1 MSTILICL
9 SRWYPYYL
17 YTFLSPNRTNFSSSN
32 RNRNKRFCNILIYLR
47 QKIILSLKNS
57 YFYSIGDYY
66 RKRVY
71 GGDFLRATL
80 NGKEWSVPCKGCVV
94 GLVGSF
100 ALFLTACSGQRR
112 SWSFEEC
119 MNLVGY
125 TYYAHCA
132 HAPKIFSLFNRF
144 NHMLPRF
151 KHETQDLFYQY
162 SFLNLTNKPFLP
174 QFPFTEP
181 SRIIEFKTLQSNHL
195 YINVYSMKNF
205 TLTNHEFD

>member
-1 MSTILICL
+1 MISVLFIYFFVTESNEFKVSRVRIEIEIKILQYSDL
-9 SRWYPYYL
+9 SETKNY
-17 YTFLSPNRTNFSSSN
+17 
-32 RNRNKRFCNILIYLR
+32 
-47 QKIILSLKNS
+47 LSLKNS

-100 ALFLTACSGQRR
+100 ALFLTACSGQCR

-205 TLTNHEFD
+205 TLTNHDFD

>member
-9 SRWYPYYL
+9 SRWLVIY
-17 YTFLSPNRTNFSSSN
+17 FFVIESN
-32 RNRNKRFCNILIYLR
+32 EFKVSRVRIEIEIKDFAIFWSIWE
-47 QKIILSLKNS
+47 IILSLKNS

-181 SRIIEFKTLQSNHL
+181 SRFIEFKTLQSNHL
-195 YINVYSMKNF
+195 
-205 TLTNHEFD
+205 L

>member
-1 MSTILICL
+1 MISVLVIYFFVTESNEFKV
-9 SRWYPYYL
+9 SRIEIEIKDFAIFWSIWDKKL
-17 YTFLSPNRTNFSSSN
+17 FIF
-32 RNRNKRFCNILIYLR
+32 K
-47 QKIILSLKNS
+47 K

-71 GGDFLRATL
+71 DGDFLRATL

-195 YINVYSMKNF
+195 YINV
-205 TLTNHEFD
+205 

>member
-1 MSTILICL
+1 M
-9 SRWYPYYL
+9 
-17 YTFLSPNRTNFSSSN
+17 
-32 RNRNKRFCNILIYLR
+32 IYLK
-47 QKIILSLKNS
+47 QKIILFLKNS
-57 YFYSIGDYY
+57 YFCSIGDYY

-125 TYYAHCA
+125 TCIMLIVHMQQRFSPFSTVLTTCSLALNTR
-132 HAPKIFSLFNRF
+132 PKTFF
-144 NHMLPRF
+144 
-151 KHETQDLFYQY
+151 
-162 SFLNLTNKPFLP
+162 TNIV
-174 QFPFTEP
+174 
-181 SRIIEFKTLQSNHL
+181 S
-195 YINVYSMKNF
+195 
-205 TLTNHEFD
+205 